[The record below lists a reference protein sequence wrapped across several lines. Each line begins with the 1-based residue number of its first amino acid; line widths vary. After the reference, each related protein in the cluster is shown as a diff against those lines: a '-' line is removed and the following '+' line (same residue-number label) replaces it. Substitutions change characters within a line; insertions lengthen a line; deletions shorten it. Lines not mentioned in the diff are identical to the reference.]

1 MYPAM
6 KEVKKIVEDAPPAL
20 KAYINSRLK
29 TIAKFVNVAE
39 DIFAS
44 AQKICHIDISS
55 GRYF

>member
-6 KEVKKIVEDAPPAL
+6 NEVKKIVEDAPAAL
-20 KAYINSRLK
+20 RAYVNSRLK
-29 TIAKFVNVAE
+29 NIAKFVDVAE

>member
-6 KEVKKIVEDAPPAL
+6 NKVKKIVEDAPAL
-20 KAYINSRLK
+20 KAYVNSRLK
-29 TIAKFVNVAE
+29 NIAKFVDVAE